1 MRLGPAGSNSLHD
14 DNLLPM
20 METMMQTLLSKNLLY
35 PAIKDL
41 AEKFPDWLAD
51 NRLKLSDAEFE
62 KYNKQFEI
70 AKQVRTTL

>member
-1 MRLGPAGSNSLHD
+1 
-14 DNLLPM
+14 M